1 MEEDLAAELDR
12 ELLTTLVE
20 EDDTAPTPSA
30 TSKRKAGPPLRPPPV
45 DTTNGKPKPKLRGSA
60 AGPSKGKATASK
72 PAPPLPTPSKSAKS
86 KPAPISVEEVFEIE
100 LPTRAAPA
108 SVTSMGLPDS
118 EGLAL
123 PTFGSTAALAP
134 APVQEEE
141 DDEDDWDEVAGVG
154 PLTTSQSV
162 VGAED
167 VSIFGDADAD
177 GDAEEGIEINV
188 DQFEALMNE
197 ELLGD
202 EEDADGDGGGDMED
216 IFGDA
221 ADANDGYEEPNQG
234 MKPMSLNQFAGG
246 APADDDDDDFSSSE
260 DSEDD

>member
-1 MEEDLAAELDR
+1 MPTR
-12 ELLTTLVE
+12 S
-20 EDDTAPTPSA
+20 APAP
-30 TSKRKAGPPLRPPPV
+30 GPPV
-45 DTTNGKPKPKLRGSA
+45 
-60 AGPSKGKATASK
+60 
-72 PAPPLPTPSKSAKS
+72 
-86 KPAPISVEEVFEIE
+86 
-100 LPTRAAPA
+100 
-108 SVTSMGLPDS
+108 S

-141 DDEDDWDEVAGVG
+141 DDEDDWDVVAGVG
-154 PLTTSQSV
+154 PVTTSQSV

-167 VSIFGDADAD
+167 ASIFGDADAD

-188 DQFEALMNE
+188 DQFEAMMNE

-221 ADANDGYEEPNQG
+221 VDANDGYEEPNQG